1 MESETRWV
9 AFDKVEFR
17 HEADCRVYE
26 RKNAHKRLIGLKAEQ
41 VDRALSGEDVE
52 IAEAIEIVG
61 QRIRRARHE
70 RGDLRRKPAA
80 RGEAPQD
87 DASVE
92 AAAEEGEAA

>member
-41 VDRALSGEDVE
+41 VDRALSGEDTE

-61 QRIRRARHE
+61 QRICRARHE
-70 RGDLRRKPAA
+70 RGDLRRKPQV
-80 RGEAPQD
+80 RGERAPEE
-87 DASVE
+87 VGGE
-92 AAAEEGEAA
+92 AADQEGEAA